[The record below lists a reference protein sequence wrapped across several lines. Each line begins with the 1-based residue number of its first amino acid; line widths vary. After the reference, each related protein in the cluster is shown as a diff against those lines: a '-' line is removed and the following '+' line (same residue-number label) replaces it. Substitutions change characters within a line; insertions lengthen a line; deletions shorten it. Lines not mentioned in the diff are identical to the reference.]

1 MGRTVTPVRW
11 EMEQELRELKHYLLS
26 LRKEDK
32 DHIALLY
39 ADVMKH
45 VSSIMV
51 ANPLNPQELMQ
62 WSAILELE
70 KKYARLQHELN
81 RRFPP

>member
-1 MGRTVTPVRW
+1 MGRTVTPVRF
-11 EMEQELRELKHYLLS
+11 EMEAQLRELKKYVLS
-26 LRKEDK
+26 LRQEDQE
-32 DHIALLY
+32 HFARLY

-45 VSSIMV
+45 VSSVSI

-70 KKYARLQHELN
+70 KKIQEIKHEIDRRLL
-81 RRFPP
+81 P